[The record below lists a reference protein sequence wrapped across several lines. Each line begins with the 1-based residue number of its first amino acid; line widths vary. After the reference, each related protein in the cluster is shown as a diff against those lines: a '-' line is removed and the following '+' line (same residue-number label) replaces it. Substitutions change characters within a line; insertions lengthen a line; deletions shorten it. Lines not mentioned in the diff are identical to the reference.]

1 VIRDSYT
8 NLCCFVR
15 KSTYPRSEDAVG
27 SLVAFMAVWLT
38 AAFYSLPSSRLQRPR
53 KNDYTSKSLKMKAL
67 SLSETSVNRLR
78 GITYQKK
85 GVYR

>member
-1 VIRDSYT
+1 
-8 NLCCFVR
+8 
-15 KSTYPRSEDAVG
+15 
-27 SLVAFMAVWLT
+27 MAVWLT